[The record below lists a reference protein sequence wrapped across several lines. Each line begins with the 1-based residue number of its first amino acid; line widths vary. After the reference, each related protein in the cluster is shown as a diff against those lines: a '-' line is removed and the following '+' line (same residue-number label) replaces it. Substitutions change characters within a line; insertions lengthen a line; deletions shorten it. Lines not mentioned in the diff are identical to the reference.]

1 MAPYNKTRFT
11 LRILETIEEMQA
23 VQELQ
28 SLVWSFPGT
37 DIIPL
42 HVLVT
47 FAHNGGLVIGAF
59 TQGEPD
65 NEEEEASRGN
75 QDMQNRLVGFV
86 LGFPGLY
93 FTPDGPRPKHCSHEL
108 GVHPDYRRQ
117 GLGFI
122 LKRAQWQMVRHQG
135 LDLIT
140 WTYDP
145 LVSENAHLNIV
156 KLGAVCSTYLRQVY
170 GDMHDGLNAG
180 LPSDRF
186 QVDWW
191 VNSQRVQRRLSRR
204 ARPPLGLADFLSAGA
219 EIINP
224 AQTGPDGYVLP
235 AQEKLVAQ
243 GVAKAQVHRT
253 ALILVEIP
261 SDILALKA
269 ANPSLALEWRLQTRM
284 LFEDLF
290 SLGYLVVDFVYVPG
304 IQGRSFYLLS
314 HGENT
319 L

>member
-1 MAPYNKTRFT
+1 MAPHNKTRFT

-28 SLVWSFPGT
+28 SLVWSSPGT

-59 TQGEPD
+59 SQREPD
-65 NEEEEASRGN
+65 GEEEEVSRSN
-75 QDMQNRLVGFV
+75 QGIQNRLVGFV

-108 GVHPDYRRQ
+108 GVLPEYRRQ

-145 LVSENAHLNIV
+145 LLSENAHLNIV
-156 KLGAVCSTYLRQVY
+156 KLGAVCSTYLPQIY
-170 GDMHDGLNAG
+170 GDMHDSLNAG
-180 LPSDRF
+180 LPTDRF

-204 ARPPLGLADFLSAGA
+204 ARPPLRLADFLSAGA

-224 AQTGPDGYVLP
+224 AQIGSEGYVVP
-235 AQEKLVAQ
+235 AQEKQVVQ
-243 GVAKAQVHRT
+243 GIAKAQAHQT

-269 ANPSLALEWRLQTRM
+269 ANPSLALEWRLQTRR
-284 LFEDLF
+284 LFEHLF
-290 SLGYLVVDFVYVPG
+290 SLGYLLVDFVHVPG
-304 IQGRSFYLLS
+304 TQRRSFYLLS